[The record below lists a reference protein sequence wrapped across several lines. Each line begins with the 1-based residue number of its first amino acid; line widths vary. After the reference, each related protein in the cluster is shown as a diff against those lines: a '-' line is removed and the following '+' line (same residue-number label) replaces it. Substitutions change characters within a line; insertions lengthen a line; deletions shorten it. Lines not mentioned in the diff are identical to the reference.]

1 MITTKQIESLR
12 QLRREHVFR
21 EALTKHGMTVE
32 GFFALGRTT
41 ENTELRG
48 KVFQAMRDWRGED
61 GSSLS
66 LMDIAMVCRVKN
78 HQALYYPIARAAGKA
93 E

>member
-1 MITTKQIESLR
+1 MITTKKIESLR
-12 QLRREHVFR
+12 QSRREHVFR
-21 EALTKHGMTVE
+21 EALSKHGMTVE
-32 GFFALGRTT
+32 GFFALSRTT
-41 ENTELRG
+41 ANTELRG
-48 KVFQAMRDWRGED
+48 RIYQAMRDWRGED
-61 GSSLS
+61 GSTLS

>member
-1 MITTKQIESLR
+1 MITTKKIESLR

-32 GFFALGRTT
+32 GFFALTRTPS
-41 ENTELRG
+41 NTELRG
-48 KVFQAMRDWRGED
+48 RIYQAMRDWRGED
-61 GSSLS
+61 GSTLS

-78 HQALYYPIARAAGKA
+78 HQALYYPMRAAGKA